1 MYELQFNEKAM
12 TTWTMLRQTWIA
24 VNKVAEVKLAKVDLT
39 PEKAAVLWLCRDYRG
54 ILTPAEVARLLF
66 RENQT
71 IAGLLNRMEQDGLV
85 KRVPKRKGHPFTE
98 IRLTPKG
105 EKACD
110 PGVEAYKKVI
120 ISAMSEMSEND
131 QKSLRDSLRPLRDKM
146 VDELHLEM
154 AEAPSYTKGKPID
167 LKW

>member
-1 MYELQFNEKAM
+1 MYELEFSEKAM

-24 VNKVAEVKLAKVDLT
+24 LNKVAEVKLAKVDLT

-105 EKACD
+105 EKACG

>member
-1 MYELQFNEKAM
+1 MYDLEFNEMAM

-24 VNKVAEVKLAKVDLT
+24 VNKVAEIKLAKIDLT
-39 PEKAAVLWLCRDYRG
+39 PEKAAVLWLCRDYQG
-54 ILTPAEVARLLF
+54 ALIPAEIARSLF

-105 EKACD
+105 EAACD

-120 ISAMSEMSEND
+120 IGALSDMSESE
-131 QKSLRDSLRPLRDKM
+131 QKRLQDSLRPLRDKM
-146 VDELHLEM
+146 VEELRIEDVKSPPYAHD
-154 AEAPSYTKGKPID
+154 KPID